1 MNLEIGQEIFLST
14 LSGDRFNCLRIVE
27 QSSFF
32 NSNTIKKPCIFLI
45 TPLQQLLELVLTIDI
60 NDKTDNNDKVIVS
73 EVFPLETLLKLKTKQ
88 SKYLTLYY
96 ANNKLITYELID
108 NNITQCID
116 CIRQA
121 MATINTESI
130 VKSKLSPKPESNQLI
145 DSYFKVIKSLIA
157 EFTLTPSMD
166 IINDIMNLLKQTCEL
181 TNGSYISTSETKSNS
196 KSQNYDQKHII
207 IVQYVQ
213 QFLQRDDVI
222 QVLNNH
228 TTHST
233 STSKPKTKGHNSDLP
248 QSRRTSLIID
258 ELFPPTSLTPQ
269 ESANPPEIN
278 SSSDVIAYQSPQDDD
293 FKDDFTS
300 PVIATARS
308 HSDNTFVSICD
319 DRVTAILAL
328 SSEKGHN
335 YDRSSPIKQ
344 LLLPTSSIP
353 PASSCPSSSAGD
365 NAAAAA
371 ALVTEDENDCEGDD
385 ELGDVS
391 PRLAHELSQQST
403 TNNNHSN
410 NSNSL
415 NGNSKSTD
423 EEEAEFQ
430 RALQQISQE
439 FDEITSTFKYTSPIK
454 GGTEEREDKEDER

>member
-1 MNLEIGQEIFLST
+1 MNLEIGQEICLST

-45 TPLQQLLELVLTIDI
+45 TPWQQLLELVLTIDI
-60 NDKTDNNDKVIVS
+60 NDKTDYNDKGIVS

-96 ANNKLITYELID
+96 TNNKVITYELID

-181 TNGSYISTSETKSNS
+181 TNGSYISTSETKT
-196 KSQNYDQKHII
+196 KGQNYDQKHIV

-228 TTHST
+228 TSHST
-233 STSKPKTKGHNSDLP
+233 STSNPKTKGHNSDLP

-269 ESANPPEIN
+269 DGGVNPPEIN
-278 SSSDVIAYQSPQDDD
+278 STSDVIAYQSPQDDD

-300 PVIATARS
+300 PATARS

-335 YDRSSPIKQ
+335 SDRSSPIKQ
-344 LLLPTSSIP
+344 LLLSTSSIP
-353 PASSCPSSSAGD
+353 PFSFPSSSSSAG
-365 NAAAAA
+365 AAVATA
-371 ALVTEDENDCEGDD
+371 ALVAERDEEND

-403 TNNNHSN
+403 NTTNLIN

-415 NGNSKSTD
+415 NSNSKSTD

-454 GGTEEREDKEDER
+454 SGTSEEEDKEDER

>member
-45 TPLQQLLELVLTIDI
+45 TPWQQLLELVLTIDI

-96 ANNKLITYELID
+96 TNNKIITYELID

-121 MATINTESI
+121 MATINTELI

-166 IINDIMNLLKQTCEL
+166 IITDIMNLLKQTCEL

-233 STSKPKTKGHNSDLP
+233 STIKPKTKSHNSDLP

-269 ESANPPEIN
+269 EESENPPEIN

-335 YDRSSPIKQ
+335 SDTSSPIKQ
-344 LLLPTSSIP
+344 LLLPTSSVP
-353 PASSCPSSSAGD
+353 LPSSSSFLSSSAGD
-365 NAAAAA
+365 AVA
-371 ALVTEDENDCEGDD
+371 ALVAEGDEESD
-385 ELGDVS
+385 DLGDVS

-403 TNNNHSN
+403 ITTNLIN
-410 NSNSL
+410 NSNTL
-415 NGNSKSTD
+415 NGISKSTD

-454 GGTEEREDKEDER
+454 GSAKEREDKEDER